1 MVMENIFD
9 QDPKLKHVVL
19 EATVEVETDD
29 GKTIEVD
36 RKLVIDA
43 TVNEEHTRTAQVT
56 KHPIDGG
63 NNTSDHRIKQD
74 VIVILTGV
82 ISDDPITI
90 SAAAIGTASGAAG
103 SLIGGIGGSIATGAL
118 SKLGSSIL
126 NDKQGG
132 RVKSAYEIL
141 KELDKQSSLVT
152 ITTGLDV
159 YFDMV
164 LTSLSFPRD
173 QSTYRALRFTAIF
186 QQLDISYSVTVET
199 FNASYLDSSVR
210 DSATPKKG
218 LGNQSTLVPG
228 TEATTKGSSILNKIR
243 LWAQ

>member
-9 QDPKLKHVVL
+9 RDPKVKHVVL
-19 EATVEVETDD
+19 EATVEVETEDK
-29 GKTIEVD
+29 KTIEVD

-43 TVNEEHTRTAQVT
+43 TVSESHTRTAQAT

-63 NNTSDHRIKQD
+63 ENISDHRIKQD
-74 VIVILTGV
+74 VILMLNGV

-90 SAAAIGTASGAAG
+90 SAAAIGTAAGAAG

-118 SKLGSSIL
+118 SKLGSTIL
-126 NDKQGG
+126 DNKQGG

-141 KELDKQSSLVT
+141 KELHGQSSLIT

-159 YFDMV
+159 YFNMV
-164 LTSLSFPRD
+164 ITSLDFPRD

-186 QQLDISYSVTVET
+186 QQLNISYSVTVET
-199 FNASYLDSSVR
+199 INADYIDSTVR

-218 LGNQSTLVPG
+218 LGNQNSVVPG
-228 TEATTKGSSILNKIR
+228 AEATTKGSSILNKIR
-243 LWAQ
+243 LWAN